1 MFANMTKMISQKPNY
16 ALGAILTFVIVALT
30 ILVASL
36 TYRFIEVPARN
47 YLNNAFNTNVKKIQP
62 DSVKV

>member
-1 MFANMTKMISQKPNY
+1 MTKMISQKPNY